1 MKKLSECLRIVCGGR
16 GGGEVGVVGQTVKDG
31 AWYIINPQKYWLLLN
46 EMKSNLNPVPTQLRK
61 EDSGCLGNA

>member
-1 MKKLSECLRIVCGGR
+1 V
-16 GGGEVGVVGQTVKDG
+16 EVVVVGQTVKDG